1 MTEVPDEAV
10 DPDLTPPS
18 APTNRIRVD
27 TGEEVES
34 TRPLTEEEVEEE
46 SPVTELSDEER
57 DHFET
62 LLTIGRV
69 TRTFEVFGHKVQ
81 LSTVTTEE
89 AMKVGL
95 ACKDYKGTEGYAR
108 AYQSA
113 VVAAC
118 IRSVDGE
125 SWNNALSP
133 GDEDGVY
140 YEKLAK
146 VRRLYPLVVF
156 EIYQRTLELEA
167 EFAEL
172 VNKVG
177 KARGWTTTP
186 KQ

>member
-1 MTEVPDEAV
+1 MSEVRDESV
-10 DPDLTPPS
+10 DPDIVPP
-18 APTNRIRVD
+18 PVDRIRVD
-27 TGEEVES
+27 TGEEVEA
-34 TRPLTEEEVEEE
+34 TRPLTEEEVEED
-46 SPVTELSDEER
+46 SPITELTTEER

-62 LLTIGRV
+62 LLTIGRI
-69 TRTFEVFGHKVQ
+69 TRTVEVFGHKIQ
-81 LSTVTTEE
+81 LTTVTTEDM
-89 AMKVGL
+89 MKVGL
-95 ACKDYKGTEGYAR
+95 ACKDYKGSEGYAR

-118 IRSVDGE
+118 IRSVNGE
-125 SWNNALSP
+125 SWNNALAP
-133 GDEDGVY
+133 GDEEGVY

-156 EIYQRTLELEA
+156 EIYQRAMELEA

-177 KARGWTTTP
+177 KVKGWTTTP

>member
-1 MTEVPDEAV
+1 MSEVPDEAV
-10 DPDLTPPS
+10 DPALTPPS
-18 APTNRIRVD
+18 QPNRIRVD
-27 TGEEVES
+27 TGEEVEY
-34 TRPLTEEEVEEE
+34 TRPLTEDEVEEE
-46 SPVTELSDEER
+46 SPITELSDEER
-57 DHFET
+57 EHFET
-62 LLTIGRV
+62 LLTIGRI
-69 TRTFEVFGHKVQ
+69 TRTVEVFGHKVQ
-81 LSTVTTEE
+81 ISTVTTEE
-89 AMKVGL
+89 TMKVGL

-118 IRSVDGE
+118 IRSVNGE

-133 GDEDGVY
+133 GDEEGVY
-140 YEKLAK
+140 YEKLTK

-177 KARGWTTTP
+177 KVKGWTSTP
-186 KQ
+186 K